1 MNVTATD
8 APGCLLGDAAGTHGA
23 DTAAGTAF
31 AESAVR
37 SLVLDTL
44 LPGVSAN
51 LLCSFQQRIG
61 GSFHLLDG
69 SSKCPI
75 LQSCFLLI
83 LDSRHYTLSEK
94 GHSVSVLFYSLTS
107 RKSIREI
114 SINRGKKQHPLWGDF
129 GAFDKERKRPAI
141 FRGKPVMAGRLL

>member
-1 MNVTATD
+1 VDIAAAD
-8 APGCLLGDAAGTHGA
+8 AAGSLLGDAAGTHGA

-51 LLCSFQQRIG
+51 LLRGFQQRIG

-69 SSKCPI
+69 CSKCPI
-75 LQSCFLLI
+75 LQSDFLLI
-83 LDSRHYTLSEK
+83 NDY
-94 GHSVSVLFYSLTS
+94 
-107 RKSIREI
+107 
-114 SINRGKKQHPLWGDF
+114 
-129 GAFDKERKRPAI
+129 
-141 FRGKPVMAGRLL
+141 